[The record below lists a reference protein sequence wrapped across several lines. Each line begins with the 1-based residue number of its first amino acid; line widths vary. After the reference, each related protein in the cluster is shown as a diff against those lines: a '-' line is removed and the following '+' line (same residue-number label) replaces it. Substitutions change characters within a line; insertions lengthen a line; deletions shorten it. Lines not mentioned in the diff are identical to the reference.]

1 MLKDLSLRRATG
13 SGRRFSPLVFLIA
26 SLAAATIL
34 VSIVA
39 IPQFLSQQAR
49 MDVLRSHVGE
59 IGQLA
64 ASVVDGDL
72 HRQLLD
78 PANYS
83 DERYARAL
91 KPLVRFHSAN
101 PDIFYLYTMVDRGG
115 TAYFVLDTATSPDL
129 QTKHRLRA
137 SAYMEKF
144 DVREQNNG
152 DWLKQIAAGKTY
164 VTPSFEQDD
173 FGSFLTSHVPIYDS
187 KGLYS
192 GFVGVDFD
200 MQYYLTREARFR
212 SIAIATLGA
221 ALLVALVTGYL
232 VAVYHASI
240 HRRMQELY
248 DSSIRDSLTGLLNR
262 RGAMQVIKKSVERHA
277 GQRAM
282 LLVDIDNLKMIN
294 DMRGHATGDAVVAR
308 VSEAIRD
315 SVREGDECARLGD
328 EFLIFAPDCD
338 TEGAAEIAR
347 RILGRLSREGMPLV
361 GAPFSVSVGIALH
374 TGAGADF
381 ARMHREADEAL
392 HQARAEGRNRIGV
405 FEPSTAAAFQPDR
418 PPELTVELMAG
429 NSPSPIVRA
438 RRIQAASR
446 PSPRALRR
454 SGLLQ
459 GEPPERWRSASRD
472 CRAFESRPV
481 RFARDLP
488 EPADRQP

>member
-1 MLKDLSLRRATG
+1 
-13 SGRRFSPLVFLIA
+13 
-26 SLAAATIL
+26 
-34 VSIVA
+34 
-39 IPQFLSQQAR
+39 
-49 MDVLRSHVGE
+49 
-59 IGQLA
+59 
-64 ASVVDGDL
+64 
-72 HRQLLD
+72 
-78 PANYS
+78 
-83 DERYARAL
+83 
-91 KPLVRFHSAN
+91 
-101 PDIFYLYTMVDRGG
+101 
-115 TAYFVLDTATSPDL
+115 
-129 QTKHRLRA
+129 
-137 SAYMEKF
+137 
-144 DVREQNNG
+144 
-152 DWLKQIAAGKTY
+152 
-164 VTPSFEQDD
+164 
-173 FGSFLTSHVPIYDS
+173 
-187 KGLYS
+187 
-192 GFVGVDFD
+192 
-200 MQYYLTREARFR
+200 
-212 SIAIATLGA
+212 
-221 ALLVALVTGYL
+221 
-232 VAVYHASI
+232 
-240 HRRMQELY
+240 
-248 DSSIRDSLTGLLNR
+248 
-262 RGAMQVIKKSVERHA
+262 
-277 GQRAM
+277 M

>member
-1 MLKDLSLRRATG
+1 MPWRAAG
-13 SGRRFSPLVFLIA
+13 SEGRFDPRVFVLA
-26 SLAAATIL
+26 TLAAATIL

-39 IPQFLSQQAR
+39 IPQFLSKQAR
-49 MDVLRSHVGE
+49 LEVLRSHVGE

-83 DERYARAL
+83 DELYARAL

-101 PDIFYLYTMVDRGG
+101 PNIFYIYTMVDRGG
-115 TAYFVLDTATSPDL
+115 VAYFVLDTAASPDL
-129 QTKHRLRA
+129 RTNHQLRA

-144 DVREQNNG
+144 EIRKENDD
-152 DWLKQIAAGKTY
+152 DWLEQIASGKTY

-173 FGSFLTSHVPIYDS
+173 FGSFLTAHVPIYDS

-200 MQYYLTREARFR
+200 LQYYLTREACFR

-221 ALLVALVTGYL
+221 ALLLALVIGYY

-262 RGAMQVIKKSVERHA
+262 RGAMEVIKKSLERHA
-277 GQRAM
+277 GRSAM

-294 DMRGHATGDAVVAR
+294 DMRGHSTGDAVVAR
-308 VSEAIRD
+308 TSEAIRD

-338 TEGAAEIAR
+338 TGGAAEIAR
-347 RILGRLSREGMPLV
+347 RILGRLSGQGMPLV
-361 GAPFSVSVGIALH
+361 GAPFSVSIGIALH

-381 ARMHREADEAL
+381 AGMHRDADSAL
-392 HQARAEGRNRIGV
+392 HQARAEGRNRVSV
-405 FEPSTAAAFQPDR
+405 FEPSTAAAFQSDG
-418 PPELTVELMAG
+418 PPKVTV
-429 NSPSPIVRA
+429 
-438 RRIQAASR
+438 
-446 PSPRALRR
+446 
-454 SGLLQ
+454 
-459 GEPPERWRSASRD
+459 
-472 CRAFESRPV
+472 
-481 RFARDLP
+481 
-488 EPADRQP
+488 